1 MRLSSQHRDEQWCST
16 ENRRAR
22 RKHQSLSHIMS
33 AMSSDQHSQRG
44 GHARRQRRPRPSS
57 SHVRRSSSAPSLP
70 SSSPRGAT
78 TPTRRSTDHD
88 GESSR
93 DEFGEEQRWQQQDDV
108 GAEEEDYYNSDP
120 MFREGETV
128 SLNRR
133 RLRVAELLKLCRNQ
147 DVLAPSFQPIQGLQQ
162 KRFRTKKSRLDSLKK
177 LRTGGHAEAAKGA
190 LLLLSSSFSSSCYC
204 SKSACSTNPNAC

>member
-1 MRLSSQHRDEQWCST
+1 MRLSSQHRDEQWRST

-33 AMSSDQHSQRG
+33 TMSTDQHSNQSG

-78 TPTRRSTDHD
+78 SHARRSMEHD

-93 DEFGEEQRWQQQDDV
+93 VEFGEEKRWQRQDDV

-147 DVLAPSFQPIQGLQQ
+147 DVLAPSFEPIQGLQQ
-162 KRFRTKKSRLDSLKK
+162 KRFRT
-177 LRTGGHAEAAKGA
+177 LRTSIVAKRCSP
-190 LLLLSSSFSSSCYC
+190 LLFH
-204 SKSACSTNPNAC
+204 